1 MVVYSVSIEIKKGC
15 QGNLHTPSV
24 VCIANA
30 LLFKATLQV
39 TDQVIGIFKANR
51 NAN

>member
-1 MVVYSVSIEIKKGC
+1 MR
-15 QGNLHTPSV
+15 HAT
-24 VCIANA
+24 A
-30 LLFKATLQV
+30 LLFKAALQI